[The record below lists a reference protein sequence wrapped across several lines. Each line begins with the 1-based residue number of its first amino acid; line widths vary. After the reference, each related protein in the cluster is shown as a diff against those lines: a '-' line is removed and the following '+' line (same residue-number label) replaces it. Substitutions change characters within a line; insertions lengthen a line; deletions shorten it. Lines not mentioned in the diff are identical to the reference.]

1 MADAVALR
9 PPWCPPPQRRHT
21 QQSANMMRDK
31 SMSFKLDNII
41 VITIY

>member
-1 MADAVALR
+1 MAAMV
-9 PPWCPPPQRRHT
+9 PPPQRRRT

-41 VITIY
+41 VITNLLAM

>member
-1 MADAVALR
+1 MVL
-9 PPWCPPPQRRHT
+9 PPRRRRT

-31 SMSFKLDNII
+31 SMSCKLDKII